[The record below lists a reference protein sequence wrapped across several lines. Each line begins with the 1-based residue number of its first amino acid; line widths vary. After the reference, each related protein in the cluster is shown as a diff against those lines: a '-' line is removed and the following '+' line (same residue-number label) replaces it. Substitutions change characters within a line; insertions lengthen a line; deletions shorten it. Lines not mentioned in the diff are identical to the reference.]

1 MGISALRAVMASF
14 PTSHDVQGCRREGP
28 HVLAA
33 VTRSPGEMVIEDVS
47 GPGRARAGHVI
58 VRPEAV
64 GICGSDFH
72 LFSGDV
78 GALSGA
84 RDFYPRIQGHEV
96 SAIVEDAGDTRTVAE
111 GDRVAIW
118 PVLPCG
124 RCYPCRT
131 ERPNVC
137 VRFRLVGVHLDGGL
151 AERLEVP
158 AGLVFGV
165 GDLDPDCACF
175 VEPASVA
182 VHALARGRVTAD
194 EQVVVFG
201 AGPIG
206 LAALVAARSKGAH
219 VLSVD
224 PQASRRDLAK
234 RLGAAEVHAGQ
245 PEAELND
252 LVSDWTKGEGPP
264 LVVETSGAA
273 GVLAQ
278 AVELVSAAGRVV
290 IVGMSSGTAPVRP
303 GAFPEKEIDVLGSSC
318 ATAGDFRDAISLV
331 AANRMSIANVFSH
344 HFPLARAAEAF
355 EFAMSRPPDAI
366 KIVVTLN

>member
-1 MGISALRAVMASF
+1 
-14 PTSHDVQGCRREGP
+14 
-28 HVLAA
+28 
-33 VTRSPGEMVIEDVS
+33 MVIEDVS

-96 SAIVEDAGDTRTVAE
+96 SAVVEDAGDAGNVKE

-118 PVLPCG
+118 PLLPCG
-124 RCYPCRT
+124 RCYPCRNK
-131 ERPNVC
+131 RPNVC
-137 VRFRLVGVHLDGGL
+137 VRFRLIGVHLDGGL

-165 GDLDPDCACF
+165 GELDPDSTSF

-182 VHALARGRVTAD
+182 VHALARARLQHG

-206 LAALVAARSKGAH
+206 LATLVAAVSQGAR

-224 PQASRRDLAK
+224 PLASRRDLAK
-234 RLGAAEVHAGQ
+234 RLGAEVVTWA
-245 PEAELND
+245 PEPELKEQ
-252 LVSDWTKGEGPP
+252 VRDWTKTEGPP
-264 LVVETSGAA
+264 LVVETSGET
-273 GVLAQ
+273 GVLPKA
-278 AVELVSAAGRVV
+278 AELVAAAGRVV
-290 IVGMSSGTAPVRP
+290 VVGMSSGTAPVRP
-303 GAFPEKEIDVLGSSC
+303 GAFPEKEIDVIGSSC
-318 ATAGDFRDAISLV
+318 ATAEDFRDAIKLV
-331 AANRMSIANVFSH
+331 AANRTAVAALFSH
-344 HFPLARAAEAF
+344 HFPLTRAAEAF
-355 EFAMSRPPDAI
+355 EFAMSKPPDAI
-366 KIVVTLN
+366 KIVVTVN